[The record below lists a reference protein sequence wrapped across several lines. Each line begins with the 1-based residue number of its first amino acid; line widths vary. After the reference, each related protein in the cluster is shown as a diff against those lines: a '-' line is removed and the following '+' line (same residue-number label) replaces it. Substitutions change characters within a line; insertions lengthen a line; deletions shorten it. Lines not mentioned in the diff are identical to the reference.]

1 MGLEKSPLSL
11 PCLVCSFFTLSWQVF
26 MFLSKEFRMLVFTK
40 WESHGISG
48 RFSLLNMS
56 EGVSSNLLVWWN
68 GDTLEWLS
76 NSSKWNRVWSFIW
89 IILFSFF
96 FKQESLLD
104 LQSKITKANCSM
116 VSEQMERILQAY
128 LILLKHANGSKV
140 SLPENVC
147 QVGQTIT
154 LYGLP
159 KKYQLNLEEVWSAAA
174 SWNVSGA

>member
-1 MGLEKSPLSL
+1 
-11 PCLVCSFFTLSWQVF
+11 
-26 MFLSKEFRMLVFTK
+26 MFLSEESRKLVSTK

-56 EGVSSNLLVWWN
+56 EGVSSHLLVWWN

-76 NSSKWNRVWSFIW
+76 NSSKWNRIWSFIW
-89 IILFSFF
+89 IILFSFFF

-116 VSEQMERILQAY
+116 VSEQMGRILQAY

-140 SLPENVC
+140 SLPEGVC

-154 LYGLP
+154 LYDLP
-159 KKYQLNLEEVWSAAA
+159 KKYQLNLEEVWSATA
-174 SWNVSGA
+174 SWNVPAALIVLRFESSE